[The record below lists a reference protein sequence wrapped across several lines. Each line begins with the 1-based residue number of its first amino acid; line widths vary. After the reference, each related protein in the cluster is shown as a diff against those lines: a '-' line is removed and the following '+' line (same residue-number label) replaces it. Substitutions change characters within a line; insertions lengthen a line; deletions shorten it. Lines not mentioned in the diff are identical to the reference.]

1 MSAGKGRRGEGR
13 RGEAGQN
20 GRLSGCPDAPLWAP
34 LGPLD
39 GRLGPPARPSDPS
52 TGRGGKMRETT
63 SPGIATRGFP
73 KQFTDHLKTSL
84 GVVSAGVT
92 KAATV
97 HAKQAIAPSSTEDA
111 VNAST
116 EALQK
121 QTETLQTHYD
131 DAKKGV
137 VKDIKS
143 FCAQRQPDLAT
154 EAGVGGATGRGGE
167 RVGKS
172 ENSKIPDSRNPRFW
186 SPRIFETLSFFKI
199 REKSEKNPRKIRE
212 PGGGEKRGEGR
223 HKGWAAAGW
232 A

>member
-1 MSAGKGRRGEGR
+1 
-13 RGEAGQN
+13 
-20 GRLSGCPDAPLWAP
+20 
-34 LGPLD
+34 
-39 GRLGPPARPSDPS
+39 
-52 TGRGGKMRETT
+52 MRETT

-212 PGGGEKRGEGR
+212 PGGGEKGGEGR

>member
-1 MSAGKGRRGEGR
+1 
-13 RGEAGQN
+13 
-20 GRLSGCPDAPLWAP
+20 
-34 LGPLD
+34 
-39 GRLGPPARPSDPS
+39 
-52 TGRGGKMRETT
+52 MRETT

-143 FCAQRQPDLAT
+143 LAPRDSPIWRQRRGSGGRRA
-154 EAGVGGATGRGGE
+154 EAGSGWG
-167 RVGKS
+167 
-172 ENSKIPDSRNPRFW
+172 NPRTPK
-186 SPRIFETLSFFKI
+186 SRIPGI
-199 REKSEKNPRKIRE
+199 RDFGAPESLKPFHFSKSEKNPRKIRE
-212 PGGGEKRGEGR
+212 PGGGEKGGEGG

-232 A
+232 AQGRDRSGSILDRAPTPRPVEGL